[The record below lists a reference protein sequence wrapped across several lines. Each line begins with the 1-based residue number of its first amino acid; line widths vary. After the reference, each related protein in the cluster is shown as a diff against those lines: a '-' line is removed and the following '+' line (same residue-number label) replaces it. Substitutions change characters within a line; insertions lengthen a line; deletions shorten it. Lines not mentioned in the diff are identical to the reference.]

1 MKRKVTTRRRTA
13 AAKPAKRPKRRAP
26 TSQVFT
32 SPLALHDLFQ
42 QQAAAILDTADISE
56 EEKQSILVAMSC
68 PCCGAGG
75 MSYSVKM
82 KPKGTARFDADGEDW

>member
-1 MKRKVTTRRRTA
+1 MAKRPTSHRKSPAR
-13 AAKPAKRPKRRAP
+13 KPAKRPRKRAE
-26 TSQVFT
+26 TGQVFT
-32 SPLALHDLFQ
+32 SALALHDLFQ

-56 EEKQSILVAMSC
+56 EEKQGILVAMSC

-82 KPKGTARFDADGEDW
+82 KPKGAPRFVIDGDDT